1 MSNIGFVER
10 LINIYLLYKIWKTKK
25 KYKDMSYD
33 FQEKNPWLKLD
44 LLELVDIFQ
53 QNKIGN
59 PINIVNILIDN
70 SHSTKITNAD
80 RIFSLE
86 GENAL
91 LKERIEYLEQQ
102 TAKKKRK

>member
-1 MSNIGFVER
+1 
-10 LINIYLLYKIWKTKK
+10 
-25 KYKDMSYD
+25 MSYD

-70 SHSTKITNAD
+70 SHITNAD